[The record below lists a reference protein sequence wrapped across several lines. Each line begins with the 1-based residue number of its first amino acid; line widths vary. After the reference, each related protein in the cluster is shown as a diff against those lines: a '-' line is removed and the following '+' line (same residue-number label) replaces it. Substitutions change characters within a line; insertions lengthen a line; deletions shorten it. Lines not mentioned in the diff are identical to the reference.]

1 MKHGPA
7 LDAWT
12 LVHLFSGAALA
23 QAGVSRFAAY
33 GLIIGTEIAEQ
44 ALRQMFPGTTVLE
57 ETSDNVVADLAA
69 SLGAYE
75 ITRARSSG
83 T

>member
-1 MKHGPA
+1 MKDGPA

-12 LVHLFSGAALA
+12 FVHVFAGAALA

-57 ETSDNVVADLAA
+57 ESPANVVADLAA

-75 ITRARSSG
+75 ITRARSAR